1 MIKSKPRK
9 KVSKIS
15 TKKTRFKINPKNDL
29 KQKTEIVINEIRS
42 LLDLLEQRNE
52 EATKFQYSNE
62 MISEDDFNNLQ
73 KIRNSLLDFA

>member
-9 KVSKIS
+9 KVSKRS
-15 TKKTRFKINPKNDL
+15 TKKTRFKRNPENDL
-29 KQKTEIVINEIRS
+29 KQKTEIVIHEIRA